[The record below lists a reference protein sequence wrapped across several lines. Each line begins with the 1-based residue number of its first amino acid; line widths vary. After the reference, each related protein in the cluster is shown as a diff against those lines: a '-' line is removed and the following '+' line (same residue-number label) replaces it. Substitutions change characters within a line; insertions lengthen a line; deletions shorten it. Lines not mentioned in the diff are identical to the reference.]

1 MFSIRNLRAD
11 YGDDDVLRGCDLD
24 VAPGEIIAVIGRN
37 GVGKTT
43 FLRALMG
50 AIPSSGTVALDA
62 LPLARAASEE
72 RFERGLTYVPQGH
85 RIFPSLSLGEN
96 IEIGARLRG
105 AMPWTIGELQRRIPL
120 LAARWGQS
128 AATLSGGETQLVIL
142 ARALAGNGRVL
153 LADEPAEGLDTR
165 AEELLA
171 ELLRDAARRDTA
183 IVITEARTAYVR
195 ELAARTFEIVDGMVR
210 IVE

>member
-72 RFERGLTYVPQGH
+72 RFE
-85 RIFPSLSLGEN
+85 
-96 IEIGARLRG
+96 
-105 AMPWTIGELQRRIPL
+105 
-120 LAARWGQS
+120 
-128 AATLSGGETQLVIL
+128 
-142 ARALAGNGRVL
+142 
-153 LADEPAEGLDTR
+153 
-165 AEELLA
+165 
-171 ELLRDAARRDTA
+171 
-183 IVITEARTAYVR
+183 
-195 ELAARTFEIVDGMVR
+195 
-210 IVE
+210 